1 LKPNTPNTLLRTV
14 YILYHSPYFVKQ
26 VRLTTKGVQ
35 QKPRHSWLSEKG
47 QGHNIIITLLEQYDE
62 LTNLIKELKEINE
75 LQKSFL

>member
-35 QKPRHSWLSEKG
+35 QKPRHAWLSDSWVGYATRLGLFMCLMRKKKKP
-47 QGHNIIITLLEQYDE
+47 Q
-62 LTNLIKELKEINE
+62 
-75 LQKSFL
+75 SFWGFVSC